1 MLVFDC
7 PITKNHVRTSVETSA
22 EELKRLGGFRL
33 SLWCPHCQTGHQ
45 IVATDARVVD
55 DAPSIAPADQPAEKI

>member
-7 PITKNHVRTSVETSA
+7 PVTKNHVRTSVETSA
-22 EELKRLGGFRL
+22 EELKRLGEFRL

-45 IVATDARVVD
+45 IVATEARVVD
-55 DAPSIAPADQPAEKI
+55 DAPSISPADQSPEKR

>member
-7 PITKNHVRTSVETSA
+7 PITKNHVRTSVETSP
-22 EELKRLGGFRL
+22 EELRRLGGFRL

-55 DAPSIAPADQPAEKI
+55 DAPSIAPADQPSEKI

>member
-22 EELKRLGGFRL
+22 EELKRLGKFRL

-45 IVATDARVVD
+45 IVATEARVID
-55 DAPSIAPADQPAEKI
+55 DAPSISPADRPAEKI